1 MAIYK
6 VEDNQFK
13 ELEHTKLETEKI
25 YEVKDL
31 QTYLANSI
39 QIIGDDLL
47 VIATEFSNWEDSKRS
62 IDILCIDKDANLVV
76 IEIKRSNEGHM
87 ELQAIRYAAMI
98 ANMTFDRAISTFQT
112 YLEKHSKEL
121 DAKKELLTFLEWTEI
136 DEDDFAKD
144 VKIIL
149 VAANFSIEITTSILW
164 LNERDLDIKC
174 VKLNLQKDKGNIY
187 YDIQQLIPLP
197 QSADYL
203 VRLKEKVAE
212 ERAQK
217 RKNRKESVIAQL
229 FNTEKLAIGQRVV
242 FKPLQDAYPEIQN
255 KDVSASIVK
264 IGTNCLKM
272 DDEEQL
278 YSFSKL
284 RKFLID
290 KYSLSGLNPDWG
302 FNLQHE
308 WINEQGLTLAEL
320 LKK

>member
-1 MAIYK
+1 
-6 VEDNQFK
+6 
-13 ELEHTKLETEKI
+13 
-25 YEVKDL
+25 
-31 QTYLANSI
+31 
-39 QIIGDDLL
+39 
-47 VIATEFSNWEDSKRS
+47 
-62 IDILCIDKDANLVV
+62 
-76 IEIKRSNEGHM
+76 
-87 ELQAIRYAAMI
+87 
-98 ANMTFDRAISTFQT
+98 
-112 YLEKHSKEL
+112 
-121 DAKKELLTFLEWTEI
+121 
-136 DEDDFAKD
+136 
-144 VKIIL
+144 
-149 VAANFSIEITTSILW
+149 
-164 LNERDLDIKC
+164 
-174 VKLNLQKDKGNIY
+174 
-187 YDIQQLIPLP
+187 LIPLP

-229 FNTEKLAIGQRVV
+229 FNTDKLAIGQRVV
-242 FKPLQDAYPEIQN
+242 FKPLQDIYPKMQH